1 MPRYCRHKEGV
12 LNLETT
18 ALAVESVTYAIKA
31 RKLLRQAGIRS
42 KLIKPNDNVVGCGYA
57 LEIYR
62 SDFLAAVAV
71 LRKNLINYTVR

>member
-1 MPRYCRHKEGV
+1 MPRLCRHKEGV

-42 KLIKPNDNVVGCGYA
+42 KLIKPNSRDNGCGYA
-57 LEIYR
+57 IEIYK
-62 SDFLAAVAV
+62 SDFLNAVAV
-71 LRKNLINYTVR
+71 LRKNLINYYVR